1 MADELNNEQ
10 SKTNFF
16 QRIKRYPLEYI
27 GVAVVGAIA
36 AFLIIGKQEPDLGP
50 YPPSGNPVETLTFN
64 EILDFYHNFDDLD
77 ATIQRYTRGRT
88 GDSTFIASRAVSFD
102 YQELIDYLD
111 FIQNN
116 AKDAKIEIS
125 QLRFYFGQ
133 YENVGNKDKNYRQTL
148 FFNPTT
154 KFKIGDKKGD
164 LSYAIVRSGEKTT
177 AVPLSS
183 VLDTIKDPKFGN
195 LRSTK
200 EGIPQEASI
209 LSILSANP
217 EMFYG
222 AQSQAR
228 NAGQLSPPPSDI
240 E

>member
-1 MADELNNEQ
+1 MADELNNERE
-10 SKTNFF
+10 KTNFF
-16 QRIKRYPLEYI
+16 ARIKKYPLEYI
-27 GVAVVGAIA
+27 GVAVVGAA
-36 AFLIIGKQEPDLGP
+36 VAFLFLGKQEPDLGP
-50 YPPSGNPVETLTFN
+50 YPPSGKPVETLSFD
-64 EILDFYHNFDDLD
+64 EIKDFYHNFDDLD

-88 GDSTFIASRAVSFD
+88 GDSTFIASRAVSFEYQGLVD
-102 YQELIDYLD
+102 YMN

-116 AKDAKIEIS
+116 AEEAGITIS

-154 KFKIGDKKGD
+154 VFKEGD

-183 VLDTIKDPKFGN
+183 VLDTIKNPELGQLSHQDK
-195 LRSTK
+195 L
-200 EGIPQEASI
+200 IQEASI
-209 LSILSANP
+209 LPLLSSGAI
-217 EMFYG
+217 MIYG
-222 AQSQAR
+222 AASQAR
-228 NAGQLSPPPSDI
+228 NHGQINPPPSDI